1 MILNTNSQALLA
13 NNALWHRNN
22 ALVKASTN
30 LSIGTKINKSGDDPT
45 GMAVSNKM
53 KLQIKGIKLAD
64 RNVNDAV
71 SLIQTAEASVG
82 EMQNIAQRM
91 RELSIQAANGILTTD
106 DRRLIQQEIE
116 QLSEELDSI
125 SERTEFNKKRLLN
138 DDYEEFIFHTG
149 NDYRDNLTVS
159 FKAINAEVLGL
170 STKRAPEYDDN
181 GNPLPGGAMIDGL
194 DYTTVNGAEDALERC
209 DTALKRISSY
219 RANLGANQNRLEK
232 TSSSLVISE
241 ENIQASLSRV
251 LDTDMAGEM
260 AEYTKNN
267 VLVQAGISMLS
278 QANQRPNQLLS
289 LLQ

>member
-1 MILNTNSQALLA
+1 MILNTNAQALLA

-22 ALVKASTN
+22 ALAKASTN
-30 LSIGTKINKSGDDPT
+30 LSTGTKINKSGDDPT

-53 KLQIKGIKLAD
+53 RLQIKGIEVAD

-82 EMQNIAQRM
+82 EMQNITQRM
-91 RELSIQAANGILTTD
+91 RELSIQASTDTLTD
-106 DRRLIQQEIE
+106 DDRKLIQQEVE
-116 QLSEELDSI
+116 ELVEELDSI
-125 SERTEFNKKRLLN
+125 SERTEFNKRRLLN

-149 NDYRDNLTVS
+149 NDYRENLTVN
-159 FKAINAEVLGL
+159 FRPINSAVLGI
-170 STKRAPEYDDN
+170 STKPARKYDDN
-181 GNPLPGGAMIDGL
+181 GNVGRDMIDGI
-194 DYTTVNGAEDALERC
+194 DYTTVEGAEEALERC
-209 DTALKRISSY
+209 DKALDRISVY
-219 RANLGANQNRLEK
+219 RSNLGANQNRLEK
-232 TSSSLVISE
+232 TSSALLISE
-241 ENIQASLSRV
+241 ENVQAALSRV

-260 AEYTKNN
+260 SEYTKNN

>member
-1 MILNTNSQALLA
+1 MILNTNAQALLA

-22 ALVKASTN
+22 ALAKASTN
-30 LSIGTKINKSGDDPT
+30 LSTGTKINKSGDDPT

-53 KLQIKGIKLAD
+53 RLQIKGIEVAD

-82 EMQNIAQRM
+82 EMQNITQRM
-91 RELSIQAANGILTTD
+91 RELSIQASTDTLTD
-106 DRRLIQQEIE
+106 DDRKLIQQEVE
-116 QLSEELDSI
+116 ELVEELDNI
-125 SERTEFNKKRLLN
+125 SERTEFNKRRLLN

-149 NDYRDNLTVS
+149 NDYRENLTVN
-159 FKAINAEVLGL
+159 FRPINSAVLGI
-170 STKRAPEYDDN
+170 STKLDRKYDDN
-181 GNPLPGGAMIDGL
+181 GNAGRDVIDGI
-194 DYTTVNGAEDALERC
+194 DYTTVEGAKEALERC
-209 DTALKRISSY
+209 DVALDRISAY
-219 RANLGANQNRLEK
+219 RSSLGANQNRLEK
-232 TSSSLVISE
+232 TSSALLISE
-241 ENIQASLSRV
+241 ENVQAALSRV

-260 AEYTKNN
+260 SEYTKNN